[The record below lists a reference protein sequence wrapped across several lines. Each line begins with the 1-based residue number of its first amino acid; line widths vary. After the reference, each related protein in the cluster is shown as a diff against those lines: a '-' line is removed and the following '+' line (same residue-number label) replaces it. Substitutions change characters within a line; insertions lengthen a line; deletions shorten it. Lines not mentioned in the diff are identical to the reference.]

1 MYNILDLNSK
11 YLMELREIAQSMG
24 IERVGIMK
32 KPDLI
37 FSILKLQPVKIK

>member
-1 MYNILDLNSK
+1 MYDIIELNSK
-11 YLMELREIAQSMG
+11 YLMELREIAQSIG
-24 IERVGIMK
+24 VERFGIMK